1 MMAPYVDRE
10 AARRANAQEAIDA
23 HEKEG
28 TEAGAARLLGI
39 PRPTFQHRLRTAR
52 DLGLVAGKPA
62 DFDRDPLPDAE
73 MPVEQLL
80 EWRKQ
85 QFEKKHKAE
94 RARQLIDVR
103 VKLDGPVGIVHLGDP
118 HVDDNGTD
126 IGLLEKHCK
135 LIRKTPGLLGANV
148 GDLQN
153 NWIGRLA
160 RLYAEQSTSAA
171 QAWQLTEWL
180 VNQVDWL
187 YLIKGNHDLWTG
199 SGDPLDWM
207 RRGAHGV
214 TEAWGAR
221 LNLKF
226 PNGKQVRVNARHD
239 FAGHSMWNTAHGPSK
254 AAQMGWRDHV
264 LTCGHR
270 HTSGYAILKD
280 PASGLI
286 SHALRVAGYKVYDR
300 YAKDLGLPNQNIT
313 PAVVTIIDPRHE
325 DDDPRLVTTIND
337 VEEGA
342 EYLAFKRKK
351 AGA

>member
-1 MMAPYVDRE
+1 MANPVDRADE
-10 AARRANAQEAIDA
+10 RRQNAQRAIDA
-23 HEKEG
+23 YERIG
-28 TEAGAARLLGI
+28 TEAGAARFLGLK
-39 PRPTFQHRLRTAR
+39 RPTYQHHIRNAR
-52 DLGLVAGKPA
+52 VLGLVAGKPA

-73 MPVEQLL
+73 MPVEELL

-85 QFEKKHKAE
+85 QFDKKHKAE

-103 VKLDGPVGIVHLGDP
+103 IRLDGPIGIVHLGDP

-126 IGLLEKHCK
+126 IGLLEKHCR
-135 LIRKTPGLLGANV
+135 LIRETPGLLGANV
-148 GDLQN
+148 GDLHN

-160 RLYAEQSTSAA
+160 RLYGEQSTSAA

-199 SGDPLDWM
+199 AGDPLDWM
-207 RRGAHGV
+207 RRGAGGV

-221 LNLKF
+221 LNLIF
-226 PNGKQVRVNARHD
+226 PNGKRVRVNARHD
-239 FAGHSMWNTAHGPSK
+239 FSGHSMWSPIHGASK
-254 AAQMGWRDHV
+254 AVQMGWRDQI
-264 LTCGHR
+264 LTCGHK
-270 HTSGYAILKD
+270 HTSGFAILKD
-280 PASGLI
+280 PSNGLL
-286 SHALRVAGYKVYDR
+286 SHAIRVAGYKVYDR
-300 YAKDLGLPNQNIT
+300 YAKDLGLPNQNIS
-313 PAVVTIIDPRHE
+313 PAVVTIIDPQYE
-325 DDDPRLVTTIND
+325 DDDPKLVTTIFD